1 MPGSLASEGRMD
13 TQNKKN
19 IPRTLPLVLRRERHV
34 EQPTFS
40 PQSLGQTLL
49 IR

>member
-1 MPGSLASEGRMD
+1 MPGSLESIWENAQE
-13 TQNKKN
+13 N
-19 IPRTLPLVLRRERHV
+19 ILRTLPLVLRRERHV

-40 PQSLGQTLL
+40 PQSLRQTLL

>member
-1 MPGSLASEGRMD
+1 MPGSLESEWENA
-13 TQNKKN
+13 QEN
-19 IPRTLPLVLRRERHV
+19 ILRTLPLVLRRERHV

-40 PQSLGQTLL
+40 PQSLRQTLL